1 MIKLT
6 RKFLVLLALLSL
18 VLLSA
23 CAEVKDA
30 GKTIGHTTRNVT
42 REIGHGTRDVTRTI
56 GHGTRDTV
64 KAIGKGTKEVVKS
77 VTDDGE

>member
-1 MIKLT
+1 MIKFT
-6 RKFLVLLALLSL
+6 MKYLALFAMLSP

-42 REIGHGTRDVTRTI
+42 REIGHGTRNVTRTI

-64 KAIGKGTKEVVKS
+64 KAIGKGTKEVVK
-77 VTDDGE
+77 